1 MLLIMRATQILLR
14 PNYRM
19 ITACVIVI
27 LCMNPLIE
35 NMVVPW
41 RRPADTEPP
50 ALVTSTT
57 PPKLCCQRTNE
68 PIWLFVR
75 RQGRCRELRGLDES
89 LQLRR
94 HLCLLSPLVPP
105 CFSLTSRCHCTLSP
119 VEPEVH
125 TGMVWWRTVSC
136 GGFGASTGGVPQ
148 EFPVSSPRRSCW
160 RWSGTAPSGSFV
172 SALVCLPPPLS
183 SLTIRAS
190 DTWPSVSLLIG
201 SVGHLAVRN
210 RQKKTVTPLFNMKKA
225 TKQKSTRWSMCNKRG
240 GWAGCWL

>member
-94 HLCLLSPLVPP
+94 HLCLL
-105 CFSLTSRCHCTLSP
+105 
-119 VEPEVH
+119 
-125 TGMVWWRTVSC
+125 
-136 GGFGASTGGVPQ
+136 
-148 EFPVSSPRRSCW
+148 
-160 RWSGTAPSGSFV
+160 
-172 SALVCLPPPLS
+172 
-183 SLTIRAS
+183 
-190 DTWPSVSLLIG
+190 VSLLHLVATALCLLWNQRFTLG
-201 SVGHLAVRN
+201 WSGEGQSAVVVLEPLLGESLRSSQYPRQGGAVGGGLGQHRRGLLCLLWFVSPPPSPLSLSELLTLDHQSVC
-210 RQKKTVTPLFNMKKA
+210 
-225 TKQKSTRWSMCNKRG
+225 S
-240 GWAGCWL
+240 